1 VNTDTRQWENSII
14 VQVLVLFLV
23 GILTTGAITY
33 IAERH
38 LSNDTVMRQTE
49 TRADEIAD
57 EVTRAVK
64 EYPAYSW
71 LLRYW
76 YVNSDDL
83 DIEYDVGFQSGTRT
97 EEKCAQLLARHPG
110 LPMRYLIE
118 EEILSLPE
126 EDQKLYAEICYTWLL
141 DRVNQIKRSYHID
154 YLFCVVS
161 VQPYD
166 SQVFLFSA
174 AEEDAVRGTGYTQ
187 VYPLGHAVMV
197 GESQRTA
204 MATALEGNV
213 PLAAAGDYVDDYT
226 YLCSIDGKPVFI
238 GMTYERSALIQD
250 MESKAQTGTTYAMLN
265 QSVLSALCLVMIY
278 LAVLRP
284 LRGVQRNIRLYHQT
298 KDSKTVVENL
308 ARIRPSNEIGQL
320 SEDVSDLALEMDH
333 HLEKIRSITAE
344 TERIGTELSLATRIQ
359 AAMLPHVFP
368 PFPERP
374 EFDIFASMD
383 PAKEVGGDFYDFFLI
398 DQDHL
403 CMVMADVSGKGVP
416 AALFMMAAKI
426 ILQSCAMLGGSPGRI
441 LTKTNEAICSNNQE
455 EMFVTV
461 WLGILEISTGKLTAA
476 NAGHEYPVLARA
488 GGRYEVLKD
497 RHGLVIGAMENVKYR
512 EYELQLQPG
521 DRLFVYTD
529 GVPEANNEKNEL
541 FGMERMLEALNRQAA
556 ASPKET
562 LGQVRAAVDDF
573 VQDAQQFDDLTM
585 LCMEYR
591 GRQSQGNL

>member
-1 VNTDTRQWENSII
+1 MNTDTRQWENSIL

-110 LPMRYLIE
+110 LPMRYLVE

-174 AEEDAVRGTGYTQ
+174 AAEDAVRGTGYTQ

-204 MATALEGNV
+204 MAAALESNV
-213 PLAAAGDYVDDYT
+213 HLAAAGDYVDDYT

-238 GMTYERSALIQD
+238 GMTFERSGLIQD

-265 QSVLSALCLVMIY
+265 QSVLSALCLVMEHPA
-278 LAVLRP
+278 LSP
-284 LRGVQRNIRLYHQT
+284 DQGQQNSCGKPGQ
-298 KDSKTVVENL
+298 DPSVE
-308 ARIRPSNEIGQL
+308 
-320 SEDVSDLALEMDH
+320 
-333 HLEKIRSITAE
+333 
-344 TERIGTELSLATRIQ
+344 
-359 AAMLPHVFP
+359 
-368 PFPERP
+368 
-374 EFDIFASMD
+374 
-383 PAKEVGGDFYDFFLI
+383 
-398 DQDHL
+398 
-403 CMVMADVSGKGVP
+403 
-416 AALFMMAAKI
+416 
-426 ILQSCAMLGGSPGRI
+426 
-441 LTKTNEAICSNNQE
+441 
-455 EMFVTV
+455 
-461 WLGILEISTGKLTAA
+461 
-476 NAGHEYPVLARA
+476 
-488 GGRYEVLKD
+488 
-497 RHGLVIGAMENVKYR
+497 
-512 EYELQLQPG
+512 
-521 DRLFVYTD
+521 
-529 GVPEANNEKNEL
+529 
-541 FGMERMLEALNRQAA
+541 
-556 ASPKET
+556 
-562 LGQVRAAVDDF
+562 
-573 VQDAQQFDDLTM
+573 
-585 LCMEYR
+585 
-591 GRQSQGNL
+591 

>member
-1 VNTDTRQWENSII
+1 MNTDTRQWENSII

-110 LPMRYLIE
+110 LPMRYLVE

-141 DRVNQIKRSYHID
+141 DRVNQIKRSYHIG

-204 MATALEGNV
+204 MATALESNV
-213 PLAAAGDYVDDYT
+213 PLAAAGDSVDDYT
-226 YLCSIDGKPVFI
+226 YLCSIDNSV
-238 GMTYERSALIQD
+238 AIQLRASD
-250 MESKAQTGTTYAMLN
+250 A
-265 QSVLSALCLVMIY
+265 VL
-278 LAVLRP
+278 LAVISGLPIMMDSQLFCRHSTPYYGAKSKVAVP
-284 LRGVQRNIRLYHQT
+284 LASL
-298 KDSKTVVENL
+298 SKE
-308 ARIRPSNEIGQL
+308 
-320 SEDVSDLALEMDH
+320 
-333 HLEKIRSITAE
+333 
-344 TERIGTELSLATRIQ
+344 
-359 AAMLPHVFP
+359 
-368 PFPERP
+368 
-374 EFDIFASMD
+374 
-383 PAKEVGGDFYDFFLI
+383 
-398 DQDHL
+398 
-403 CMVMADVSGKGVP
+403 
-416 AALFMMAAKI
+416 
-426 ILQSCAMLGGSPGRI
+426 
-441 LTKTNEAICSNNQE
+441 
-455 EMFVTV
+455 
-461 WLGILEISTGKLTAA
+461 
-476 NAGHEYPVLARA
+476 
-488 GGRYEVLKD
+488 
-497 RHGLVIGAMENVKYR
+497 
-512 EYELQLQPG
+512 
-521 DRLFVYTD
+521 
-529 GVPEANNEKNEL
+529 
-541 FGMERMLEALNRQAA
+541 MLEEALQKAVEA
-556 ASPKET
+556 EDYEKASQLRDELLRRKKDKDTEK
-562 LGQVRAAVDDF
+562 
-573 VQDAQQFDDLTM
+573 
-585 LCMEYR
+585 
-591 GRQSQGNL
+591 S

>member
-1 VNTDTRQWENSII
+1 MKTDKRQWENSII
-14 VQVLVLFLV
+14 VQVLSLFLV

-49 TRADEIAD
+49 MRADEIAD
-57 EVTRAVK
+57 EVIRAVK

-76 YVNSDDL
+76 YLNSDNL

-97 EEKCAQLLARHPG
+97 EEKCAKLQERHPG
-110 LPMRYLIE
+110 LPLRYLGE

-126 EDQKLYAEICYTWLL
+126 EDQRLYAEICYTWLV
-141 DRVNQIKRSYHID
+141 DRMNQIKRSYRID

-161 VQPYD
+161 LEPFD

-174 AEEDAVRGTGYTQ
+174 ADEGAVRGTSYTQ

-197 GESQRTA
+197 GESQRAA
-204 MATALEGNV
+204 MRSALDSNV
-213 PLAAAGDYVDDYT
+213 LLALAGDYVDDYT
-226 YLCSIDGKPVFI
+226 YLCDLDGKHVFI
-238 GMTYERSALIQD
+238 GMTYEHSALLKD
-250 MESKAQTGTTYAMLN
+250 METKAQTGTTYAMLN
-265 QSVLSALCLVMIY
+265 QTVLSVLCLVMIY
-278 LAVLRP
+278 VVVLRP

-308 ARIRPSNEIGQL
+308 ARIRPANEIGQL
-320 SEDVSDLALEMDH
+320 SEDVSDLALEMDDY
-333 HLEKIRSITAE
+333 LEKIRTITAE
-344 TERIGTELSLATRIQ
+344 TERIGTELALATRIQ

-368 PFPERP
+368 PFPSRQ
-374 EFDIFASMD
+374 EFDIYASMD
-383 PAKEVGGDFYDFFLI
+383 PAKEVGGDFYDFFLT

-426 ILQSCAMLGGSPGRI
+426 ILQSCAMLGGSPAQI

-476 NAGHEYPVLARA
+476 NAGHEYPLICRA
-488 GGRYEVLKD
+488 GGAYEIFKD

-529 GVPEANNEKNEL
+529 GVPEANNDRNEL
-541 FGMERMLEALNRQAA
+541 FGMERMLKALNADA
-556 ASPKET
+556 ASAPEET
-562 LGQVRAAVDDF
+562 LKSMRAAVDSF

-591 GRQSQGNL
+591 GQESKGNV

>member
-1 VNTDTRQWENSII
+1 
-14 VQVLVLFLV
+14 
-23 GILTTGAITY
+23 
-33 IAERH
+33 
-38 LSNDTVMRQTE
+38 M
-49 TRADEIAD
+49 
-57 EVTRAVK
+57 
-64 EYPAYSW
+64 
-71 LLRYW
+71 
-76 YVNSDDL
+76 
-83 DIEYDVGFQSGTRT
+83 
-97 EEKCAQLLARHPG
+97 
-110 LPMRYLIE
+110 
-118 EEILSLPE
+118 
-126 EDQKLYAEICYTWLL
+126 
-141 DRVNQIKRSYHID
+141 
-154 YLFCVVS
+154 
-161 VQPYD
+161 
-166 SQVFLFSA
+166 
-174 AEEDAVRGTGYTQ
+174 
-187 VYPLGHAVMV
+187 
-197 GESQRTA
+197 
-204 MATALEGNV
+204 
-213 PLAAAGDYVDDYT
+213 
-226 YLCSIDGKPVFI
+226 
-238 GMTYERSALIQD
+238 
-250 MESKAQTGTTYAMLN
+250 
-265 QSVLSALCLVMIY
+265 
-278 LAVLRP
+278 
-284 LRGVQRNIRLYHQT
+284 
-298 KDSKTVVENL
+298 ENL

-320 SEDVSDLALEMDH
+320 SEDVSDLALEMDD

-359 AAMLPHVFP
+359 AAMMPHVFP
-368 PFPERP
+368 PFPERS

-562 LGQVRAAVDDF
+562 LGQMRAAVDDF

-591 GRQSQGNL
+591 GRQSQGNM